1 MTHRQIK
8 HLAKE
13 LAGQFYEEETSTKPD
28 LERNK
33 RSLRFRKAFPKVKDY
48 LMGHQHNPD
57 GTVTYTKPGWMHHIV
72 LARKLLTL
80 MLGQSDARVSP
91 FMKEQIYDALLEEH
105 EQSTNPKRAEN
116 FVQRMN

>member
-13 LAGQFYEEETSTKPD
+13 LAGQFYEEETSVKD
-28 LERNK
+28 EGERGK
-33 RSLRFRKAFPKVKDY
+33 RSIRFRKAFPRVKDY
-48 LMGHQHNPD
+48 MLGHHHNPD
-57 GTVTYTKPGWMHHIV
+57 GTVTYTKPGWLHHVV

-91 FMKEQIYDALLEEH
+91 HMKETIYDALLEEH
-105 EQSTNPKRAEN
+105 ERATNPQRSEN
-116 FVQRMN
+116 VVQRMN